1 MSFNEQ
7 TIKTIANLARLR
19 FPKEDEEKFMKDI
32 DSILNWVEELK
43 EVNIDG
49 VEPLVSVTPRTD
61 AVRADEVTD
70 GGLQTEL
77 MANAPESVQGFYE
90 VPRMVE

>member
-1 MSFNEQ
+1 MSFNAK

-32 DSILNWVEELK
+32 DSILAWVEELK
-43 EVNIDG
+43 EVDVSG

-61 AVRADEVTD
+61 AVRTDEVSD
-70 GGLQTEL
+70 GNLQTEL

>member
-7 TIKTIANLARLR
+7 TIKTISNLARLR
-19 FPKEDEEKFMKDI
+19 LPKEDEEKFANDI
-32 DSILNWVEELK
+32 NGILNWVEQLQ
-43 EVNIDG
+43 EVDVDG
-49 VEPLVSVTPRTD
+49 VEPLVSVSPRESAIRED
-61 AVRADEVTD
+61 KVTD

-77 MANAPESVQGFYE
+77 TANAPESIQGFYE

>member
-7 TIKTIANLARLR
+7 TIKTIANLARLK
-19 FPKEDEEKFMKDI
+19 FPKEDEAKFMNDI
-32 DSILNWVEELK
+32 NGILDWVEQLK
-43 EVNIDG
+43 EVNVDG
-49 VEPLVSVTPRTD
+49 IEPLVSVSPRES
-61 AVRADEVTD
+61 AIRADQVTD

-90 VPRMVE
+90 VPKMVE

>member
-43 EVNIDG
+43 EVNIDE
-49 VEPLVSVTPRTD
+49 VEPLVSVTPRAS
-61 AVRADEVTD
+61 AVRTDEVTD

-90 VPRMVE
+90 VPKMVE

>member
-7 TIKTIANLARLR
+7 AIKTIANLARLK
-19 FPKEDEEKFMKDI
+19 FPKEDEAKFMNDI
-32 DSILNWVEELK
+32 NGILDWVEQLK
-43 EVNIDG
+43 EVNVDG
-49 VEPLVSVTPRTD
+49 IEPLVSVSPRES
-61 AVRADEVTD
+61 AIRADVVTD

-90 VPRMVE
+90 VPKMVE

>member
-7 TIKTIANLARLR
+7 TIKTIANLARLK

-32 DSILNWVEELK
+32 NGILDWVEQLK
-43 EVNIDG
+43 EVDVTGID
-49 VEPLVSVTPRTD
+49 PLVSVSP
-61 AVRADEVTD
+61 RADAIRADRVTD
-70 GGLQTEL
+70 GGIQAEL

>member
-49 VEPLVSVTPRTD
+49 VEPLVSVTPRTS
-61 AVRADEVTD
+61 AVRTDEVTD

-90 VPRMVE
+90 VPKMVE

>member
-1 MSFNEQ
+1 MSFNAQ

-32 DSILNWVEELK
+32 DSILTWVEELK
-43 EVNIDG
+43 EVDVSG

-61 AVRADEVTD
+61 AVRTDEVSD
-70 GGLQTEL
+70 GNLQTEL

>member
-7 TIKTIANLARLR
+7 TIKTIAGLAKLR
-19 FPKEDEEKFMKDI
+19 FPKEDEAKFANDI
-32 DSILNWVEELK
+32 NGILNWVEQLQ
-43 EVNIDG
+43 EVDVNG
-49 VEPLVSVTPRTD
+49 VEPLVSVSPRESAIRED
-61 AVRADEVTD
+61 KVTD

-77 MANAPESVQGFYE
+77 TANAPESIQGFYE

>member
-7 TIKTIANLARLR
+7 TIKTIANLARLK
-19 FPKEDEEKFMKDI
+19 FPKEDEAKFMNDI
-32 DSILNWVEELK
+32 NGILDWVEQLK
-43 EVNIDG
+43 EVNVDGID
-49 VEPLVSVTPRTD
+49 PLVSVSPRENAIRPD
-61 AVRADEVTD
+61 DVTD
-70 GGLQTEL
+70 GGIQTEL

>member
-19 FPKEDEEKFMKDI
+19 FPKEDEEKFMNDI
-32 DSILNWVEELK
+32 NGILDWVEQLK
-43 EVNIDG
+43 EVDVTG
-49 VEPLVSVTPRTD
+49 VEPLVSVSPRES
-61 AVRADEVTD
+61 AIRADQVTD
-70 GGLQTEL
+70 GGIQNEL

>member
-32 DSILNWVEELK
+32 DSILAWVEELK
-43 EVNIDG
+43 EVDVSG

-61 AVRADEVTD
+61 AVRADVVSD
-70 GGLQTEL
+70 GHLQSEL
-77 MANAPESVQGFYE
+77 MANAPESIQGFYE

>member
-1 MSFNEQ
+1 MSFNAQ

-32 DSILNWVEELK
+32 ESILAWVEELK
-43 EVNIDG
+43 EVDVSG

-61 AVRADEVTD
+61 AVRTDEVSD
-70 GGLQTEL
+70 GNLQTEL

>member
-7 TIKTIANLARLR
+7 TIKTIANLARLK
-19 FPKEDEEKFMKDI
+19 FPKEDEAKFMADI
-32 DSILNWVEELK
+32 DSILNWVEQLK
-43 EVNIDG
+43 EVDVTG
-49 VEPLVSVTPRTD
+49 VEPLVSVSPRESD
-61 AVRADEVTD
+61 VRADVVTE
-70 GGLQTEL
+70 GNIQAEL

>member
-1 MSFNEQ
+1 MSFNAQ

-32 DSILNWVEELK
+32 DSILAWVEELK
-43 EVNIDG
+43 EVDISG

-61 AVRADEVTD
+61 AVRTDEVSD
-70 GGLQTEL
+70 GNLQTEL

>member
-19 FPKEDEEKFMKDI
+19 FPAADEAKFTNDI
-32 DSILNWVEELK
+32 NGILDWVEQLK
-43 EVNIDG
+43 EVNVDG
-49 VEPLVSVTPRTD
+49 IEPLVSVSPRES
-61 AVRADEVTD
+61 AIRADVVTD

-90 VPRMVE
+90 VPKMVE

>member
-19 FPKEDEEKFMKDI
+19 FPKEDEAKFMNDI
-32 DSILNWVEELK
+32 SGILDWVEQLK
-43 EVNIDG
+43 EVNVEG
-49 VEPLVSVTPRTD
+49 VEPLVSVSPRTSAIRPD
-61 AVRADEVTD
+61 TVTD

>member
-1 MSFNEQ
+1 MSFNAQ

-32 DSILNWVEELK
+32 DSILAWVEELK
-43 EVNIDG
+43 EVDVSG

-61 AVRADEVTD
+61 AVRTDEVSD
-70 GGLQTEL
+70 GNLQTEL

>member
-19 FPKEDEEKFMKDI
+19 FPKEDEAKFMNDI
-32 DSILNWVEELK
+32 NGILDWVEQLK
-43 EVNIDG
+43 EVNVDG
-49 VEPLVSVTPRTD
+49 VEPLVSVSPRES
-61 AVRADEVTD
+61 AIRADVVTD

>member
-7 TIKTIANLARLR
+7 TIKTIANLARLK
-19 FPKEDEEKFMKDI
+19 FPQEDEAKFTKDI
-32 DSILNWVEELK
+32 NGILDWVEQLK
-43 EVNIDG
+43 EVNVDG
-49 VEPLVSVTPRTD
+49 VEPLVSVSPRTN
-61 AVRADEVTD
+61 AIRADVVTD
-70 GGLQTEL
+70 GGFQPEL

>member
-7 TIKTIANLARLR
+7 TIKTIANLARLK
-19 FPKEDEEKFMKDI
+19 FPKEDEAKFMADI
-32 DSILNWVEELK
+32 DSILNWVEQLK
-43 EVNIDG
+43 EVDVTGI
-49 VEPLVSVTPRTD
+49 EPLVSVSPRENAIRSD
-61 AVRADEVTD
+61 VVTE
-70 GGLQTEL
+70 GNIQSEL

>member
-19 FPKEDEEKFMKDI
+19 FPKEDEAKFMKDI
-32 DSILNWVEELK
+32 NGILDWVEQLK
-43 EVNIDG
+43 EVNVDG
-49 VEPLVSVTPRTD
+49 IEPLVSVSPRENAIRSD
-61 AVRADEVTD
+61 VVTD
-70 GGLQTEL
+70 GGIQTEL

>member
-1 MSFNEQ
+1 MSFNAQ

-32 DSILNWVEELK
+32 ESILAWVEELK
-43 EVNIDG
+43 EVDASG

-61 AVRADEVTD
+61 AVRTDEVSD
-70 GGLQTEL
+70 GNLQTEL

>member
-1 MSFNEQ
+1 M
-7 TIKTIANLARLR
+7 ARLK
-19 FPKEDEEKFMKDI
+19 FPKEDESKFTEDI
-32 DSILNWVEELK
+32 NGILNWVEQLK
-43 EVNIDG
+43 EVDITG
-49 VEPLVSVTPRTD
+49 VEPLVSVSPRESAIRSD
-61 AVRADEVTD
+61 KVTD

>member
-1 MSFNEQ
+1 MQ
-7 TIKTIANLARLR
+7 
-19 FPKEDEEKFMKDI
+19 DI
-32 DSILNWVEELK
+32 NGILDWVEQLK
-43 EVNIDG
+43 EVNVDG
-49 VEPLVSVTPRTD
+49 VEPLVSVSPRQSATAIRPD
-61 AVRADEVTD
+61 MVTD

>member
-7 TIKTIANLARLR
+7 TIKTIANLARLK
-19 FPKEDEEKFMKDI
+19 FPQDEEAKFMNDI
-32 DSILNWVEELK
+32 NGILDWVEQLK
-43 EVNIDG
+43 EVNVDG
-49 VEPLVSVTPRTD
+49 IEPLVSVSPREQAIRQD
-61 AVRADEVTD
+61 IVTD

>member
-19 FPKEDEEKFMKDI
+19 FPKEDEAKFMNDI
-32 DSILNWVEELK
+32 SGILNWVEQLK
-43 EVNIDG
+43 EVNVEG
-49 VEPLVSVTPRTD
+49 VEPLVSVSPRENAIRPD
-61 AVRADEVTD
+61 AVTD